1 MKAYGKLHQ
10 NGIRHGCL
18 LDIQQQNHR
27 TKHRVKDM
35 NPQSSYLQLNIQ
47 PLDHDTKSPT
57 AFDLSYPHRP
67 GLGDDVPIL
76 SSHMQSRAFH
86 WSFPRLI
93 GTCSRLSRKQNQI
106 GSLRCPHQILSPSS
120 LLFTDVL
127 LLDSEQERER
137 HDNSPDDAP
146 CLGPVLWGWRKSWH
160 LV

>member
-1 MKAYGKLHQ
+1 MAF
-10 NGIRHGCL
+10 GILPSPQLSSGHWSSKIIEQSL
-18 LDIQQQNHR
+18 A
-27 TKHRVKDM
+27 M
-35 NPQSSYLQLNIQ
+35 NPRPSYLQLNIQ
-47 PLDHDTKSPT
+47 TTRPRPKVTNCIGSQLVYS
-57 AFDLSYPHRP
+57 HRP
-67 GLGDDVPIL
+67 GLGDDVQPIL
-76 SSHMQSRAFH
+76 SSHMQSPAFH

-93 GTCSRLSRKQNQI
+93 GTCSRLSRKQNQM